1 VSGRALEVAGL
12 WGLRALTYSIVAV
25 ILFVLGDLVVHGVGV
40 IDVEF
45 LTTMPRRAGAE
56 GGILP
61 AIVGTVWLVVGTA
74 LVALPIGM
82 GAAVYLSE
90 YAPEGRLTRLIRLG
104 IVTLAG
110 VPSIVFGLFGLALFV
125 IFLRFGTSIAAG
137 ALTLAFMIL
146 PVIIVSSEEALRAV
160 PRGLREASLAL
171 GATRWQT
178 IWTNVLPYGL
188 PGMLTGAILGVARAA
203 GETAPILLTAA
214 AFYRPRLPSSPF
226 EPVMALPYHLYILAT
241 QHPDAALV
249 RPRQYGTAL
258 VLVGLNLC
266 AIRRALAARRADSE
280 RRRAVAE
287 PNRRA
292 STGA

>member
-1 VSGRALEVAGL
+1 MTRPLESVGV
-12 WGLRALTYSIVAV
+12 WTLRLLAYAIVLA
-25 ILFVLGDLVVHGVGV
+25 IALVVGDVLLHGLGAMSW
-40 IDVEF
+40 EF

-61 AIVGTVWLVVGTA
+61 AIVGTLLLVLGTS

-82 GAAVYLSE
+82 GAAIYLSE
-90 YAPEGRLTRLIRLG
+90 YARDGRLTRVIRLG

-125 IFLRFGTSIAAG
+125 IYLELHTSLLAG
-137 ALTLAFMIL
+137 SLTLALMIL
-146 PVIIVSSEEALRAV
+146 PVIIVSSEEALRSV
-160 PRGLREASLAL
+160 PQALRDASLAL

-178 IWTNVLPYGL
+178 IWHNVLPYGL
-188 PGMLTGAILGVARAA
+188 PGMLTGSILGIARAA

-214 AFYRPRLPSSPF
+214 AFYRPRLPSSAL

-249 RPRQYGTAL
+249 RPKQYGTAL
-258 VLVGLNLC
+258 TLMILVLGVNLG
-266 AIRRALAARRADSE
+266 AILLR
-280 RRRAVAE
+280 
-287 PNRRA
+287 NRFRKRHRW
-292 STGA
+292 